1 MAVTIIL
8 PLRFVR
14 LSRLRKLEHP
24 EAQTIR
30 DRCLAAWTNLPF
42 SCWMHIRGAT
52 DSNMADEME
61 IGKVRYYHQHVIGIV
76 TRKTRRDK
84 I

>member
-14 LSRLRKLEHP
+14 LTRWRKLEHQ

-30 DRCLAAWTNLPF
+30 DETSRRIDKFTIQLLDAYTSTP
-42 SCWMHIRGAT
+42 

-61 IGKVRYYHQHVIGIV
+61 IGKVRYYHQHVIGMV
-76 TRKTRRDK
+76 TRKTRWDK